1 MQSMSD
7 KTCRD
12 LRDVCQSLYY
22 TFPHLTK
29 PIFNAA
35 DTQRVFVNRPL
46 RMDKI
51 EYLGFDMDYTLA
63 IYKLEYEELCYDMI
77 VERLVEMGYPK
88 SILDIKYD
96 PNLMIRG
103 LFIDEELGNF
113 LKIDNFGNISLCVHG
128 KKVLPK
134 SQVATLYPSMRIHN
148 EDIGRRYYPLNTLFN
163 LTESCVYAHLV
174 DHLENPENQ
183 TTEDVSIHRTDMDIS
198 YKDLWTDVHYAMD
211 CIHVDGSC
219 KARTLENVSK
229 YIVRTEKLSL
239 LLHKLRKTGK
249 KLFLITNSPWDYTNG
264 VMTYILDGFND
275 EYANWRSYFD
285 HIIVNANKPSFFGTG
300 TALREVDITTGK
312 LKVTKIPDIVKEGS
326 VYQGGNIDVFEK
338 MAGITNGTTVLYVGD
353 HIFSD
358 VRVSK
363 KRHGWRTMLIVPE
376 LEKELDVWSKEST
389 QQIYNKLF
397 SLECTKS
404 MMFRDYDADSE
415 TKPNTSEIQKHINFA
430 IKEKDRAYN
439 KYFGSLFSTG
449 LKPSFFAMQV
459 QRYADIYAPHYH
471 NLLSYPS
478 FYRFSAEPALLPHE
492 SIIHQ

>member
-1 MQSMSD
+1 MS
-7 KTCRD
+7 
-12 LRDVCQSLYY
+12 
-22 TFPHLTK
+22 
-29 PIFNAA
+29 A
-35 DTQRVFVNRPL
+35 DHQRVFVNRPL

-51 EYLGFDMDYTLA
+51 EHLGFDMDYTLA
-63 IYKLEYEELCYDMI
+63 IYKAEYEELCYNMI
-77 VERLVEMGYPK
+77 VERLVDMGYPK
-88 SILDIKYD
+88 SILNINYD
-96 PNLMIRG
+96 PFLMIRG

-128 KKVLPK
+128 KKALPK
-134 SQVATLYPSMRIHN
+134 TQVAKLYPSMRIHN
-148 EDIGRRYYPLNTLFN
+148 DDIGKRYYPLNTLFN
-163 LTESCVYAHLV
+163 LTESCIYANLLE
-174 DHLENPENQ
+174 HLENPEWQ
-183 TTEDVSIHRTDMDIS
+183 SDEDISIHRSDMEIS
-198 YKDLWTDVHYAMD
+198 YKNLWTDVHYAMD
-211 CIHVDGSC
+211 SIHVDGSC
-219 KARTLENVSK
+219 KARTLEDIQK

-239 LLHKLRKTGK
+239 LLDRLRKSGK
-249 KLFLITNSPWDYTNG
+249 KLFLLTNSPWEYTDA
-264 VMTYILDGFND
+264 VMKYILEGFNK
-275 EYANWRSYFD
+275 EYGGWRDYFD
-285 HIIVNANKPSFFGTG
+285 YVIVNSNKPAFFGTG
-300 TALREVDITTGK
+300 TALREVDTASGK
-312 LKVTKIPDIVKEGS
+312 LKISKIPDIIERGS
-326 VYQGGNIDVFEK
+326 VFHGGNIDVFEK

-376 LEKELDVWSKEST
+376 LEKELEVWSKEST
-389 QQIYNKLF
+389 QTIYNKLF
-397 SLECTKS
+397 SLECTKA
-404 MMFRDYDADSE
+404 MMFRDYDVDSE
-415 TKPNTSEIQKHINFA
+415 TKPNTSEIQRHIKYA